1 MSRLAVCI
9 PALLLVTPAYA
20 QRLSLSTRSTWY
32 TRVID
37 LGLGWVTLL
46 ITIIFVVMIWK
57 RIKSWSQS
65 RLEPALDALRVASG
79 ELAARSAGTEMTP
92 FSRHKHINGTLD
104 PIELCGEPWIRPGQL
119 YSLEASDKDAIPNV
133 VLALLRDPK
142 TSVIV
147 VSDRF
152 DLRKIATHVEAD
164 APDLLEN
171 IEGRLF
177 SAAPTSL
184 ATMPDALLYDAARS
198 GHLPMMVID
207 HTALD
212 VLGHPRSFTRL
223 AELLKPAALRLDG
236 AAIVICNAQ
245 PKSTTGYDRVRRWRD
260 GKLS

>member
-1 MSRLAVCI
+1 MSRLAICL

-32 TRVID
+32 TRLID
-37 LGLGWVTLL
+37 LGLGWITLL
-46 ITIIFVVMIWK
+46 ITIIFVVMIWR

-92 FSRHKHINGTLD
+92 FSRYKHINGTLD
-104 PIELCGEPWIRPGQL
+104 PIELCGEPWIRPGQF
-119 YSLEASDKDAIPNV
+119 YSLEARSKDALPYV
-133 VLALLRDPK
+133 VLDLLRDPK

-147 VSDRF
+147 ISDRF
-152 DLRKIATHVEAD
+152 DLRAIATHAEAD
-164 APDLLEN
+164 EQTLLES

-184 ATMPDALLYDAARS
+184 TTMPDALLYDAARG
-198 GHLPMMVID
+198 GHLPMMVIEQS
-207 HTALD
+207 ALD
-212 VLGHPRSFTRL
+212 TLGQSGAVSRL
-223 AELLKPAALRLDG
+223 AELLKPAAIRLDG
-236 AAIVICNAQ
+236 SAIVICSGQ
-245 PKSTTGYDRVRRWRD
+245 PKTTTGYDRVRRWQD